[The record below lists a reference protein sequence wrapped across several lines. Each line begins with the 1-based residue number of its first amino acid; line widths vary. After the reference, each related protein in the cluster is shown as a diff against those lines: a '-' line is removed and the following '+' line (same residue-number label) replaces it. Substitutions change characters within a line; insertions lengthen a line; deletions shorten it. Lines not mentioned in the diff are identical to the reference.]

1 MPSPRALA
9 TFASVSST
17 HSARSAAAVASGSRH
32 STPFDSARACNAVPL
47 AFFRGE
53 ALLDA
58 EWLVMDTAEGA
69 PQAAPANF

>member
-1 MPSPRALA
+1 
-9 TFASVSST
+9 
-17 HSARSAAAVASGSRH
+17 
-32 STPFDSARACNAVPL
+32 VPL

-69 PQAAPANF
+69 PQAAPADF